1 MKKVILTLMA
11 AFAFGGSISAQGYET
26 HWPFNYS
33 DYENQGALVAAIMI
47 DDEIVDLDYEGWN
60 ALEVAAFVG
69 DECRGNNNYLTDEYV
84 YEFGD
89 PFPILDGIPIYYNNV
104 NEPVSFMMYDH
115 VNDILYTDCTVTY
128 LGEPIEVL
136 TGEDY
141 IEGWYDPENPIILKF
156 SSPGPV
162 LPALTLYND
171 EKNSQYIAEGNYY
184 PDVKLEGRTLYKNG
198 NWNTLCLPFD
208 VTIENSP
215 LAGAEARTL
224 TYATDAYI
232 SEEEEGL
239 TLNLNF
245 GGAVEVLEAGKPYII
260 KWEDDG
266 SGVIKSPTFY
276 DVTITQ
282 VDPINYDNDAQGA
295 RLVSFIGTYDA
306 MTIGGEDKSI
316 LFMGVNDDNESVLY
330 YPNGDEDTLIGAFRA
345 YFKIGDNDQVRDLTA
360 FNLDFGG
367 DKTGILNIEG
377 SKQSAQHGAWHSLEG
392 VKQQGKPARK
402 GLYIHEGRKVV
413 ISR

>member
-1 MKKVILTLMA
+1 MA
-11 AFAFGGSISAQGYET
+11 NKGYE
-26 HWPFNYS
+26 Y
-33 DYENQGALVAAIMI
+33 YI
-47 DDEIVDLDYEGWN
+47 
-60 ALEVAAFVG
+60 LEM
-69 DECRGNNNYLTDEYV
+69 
-84 YEFGD
+84 
-89 PFPILDGIPIYYNNV
+89 PIYYNPDDQPPLTFRLWNHEENAEV
-104 NEPVSFMMYDH
+104 EADFSSSI
-115 VNDILYTDCTVTY
+115 DI
-128 LGEPIEVL
+128 L
-136 TGEDY
+136 TGEAHVELYKDVT
-141 IEGWYDPENPIILKF
+141 NAIILSF
-156 SSPGPV
+156 TRPI
-162 LPALTLYND
+162 LILQND
-171 EKNSQYIAEGNYY
+171 SEVNSQHIAEGKYSE
-184 PDVKLEGRTLYKNG
+184 VTLEGRKLYKNG
-198 NWNTLCLPFD
+198 NWNTLCLPFN

-215 LAGAEARTL
+215 LAGADARTL
-224 TYATDAYI
+224 TDATDAYI

-239 TLNLNF
+239 TLNLYF

-266 SGVIKSPTFY
+266 SGVIESPTFY